1 MVLPYT
7 CSQTARTVEVI
18 FRIKVRPNAGRPHHF
33 EAACVQASR
42 CMDTCSLSASAA
54 PALNQD
60 RLSEMREDEAMA
72 ECEAAD
78 VGGARHYSGF
88 QIREGLC
95 QAQFRRQVRICR
107 ALPTSGL
114 STCSVMPLSRVADS
128 ASVSLSNDSVE
139 VAPGISVTPHN
150 VTVSFKKKQEKVWD
164 SLPGMGSMCW
174 RDLPRRLVPRVHA

>member
-1 MVLPYT
+1 MRQWQNAKRPTLEVHDT
-7 CSQTARTVEVI
+7 TADFKFGKDCV
-18 FRIKVRPNAGRPHHF
+18 KLNF
-33 EAACVQASR
+33 EDRFEPVAR
-42 CMDTCSLSASAA
+42 C
-54 PALNQD
+54 
-60 RLSEMREDEAMA
+60 
-72 ECEAAD
+72 
-78 VGGARHYSGF
+78 
-88 QIREGLC
+88 
-95 QAQFRRQVRICR
+95 RR
-107 ALPTSGL
+107 SGL